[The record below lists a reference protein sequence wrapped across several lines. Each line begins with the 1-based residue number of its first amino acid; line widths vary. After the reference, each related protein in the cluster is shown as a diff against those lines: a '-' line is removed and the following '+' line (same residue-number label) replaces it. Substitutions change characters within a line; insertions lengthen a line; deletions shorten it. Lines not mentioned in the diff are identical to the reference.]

1 MKKFLLLAVLLCMLA
16 ITSLACNGAS
26 LDGPTSN
33 PLPGSGTE
41 GTYNYDDISA
51 NYALDILPE
60 RIIPESIPIEDPVWQ
75 PRFVCLTEEPVCVD
89 EGCMF
94 FELTSF
100 DMETLNADFRVTFF
114 NPNTED
120 LRHLTVFLI
129 LDDIARGIV
138 PVTPDGYMKL
148 DKFDIEAY
156 PYFAFNAENNVE
168 SDTPELM
175 YCYFQRDITFH
186 LEEGSDFFVG
196 FELMPYIDQHVISVV
211 DEDYLPAIDAS
222 GNKVIPGDGRTGGS
236 IGDPNN
242 PDGEPGIVEE
252 KPPYNPA
259 QPGH

>member
-1 MKKFLLLAVLLCMLA
+1 MKKSILLAVLLCMLA
-16 ITSLACNGAS
+16 ITGFACNGAA
-26 LDGPTSN
+26 LDAPTSN
-33 PLPGSGTE
+33 PLPGSGTD

-60 RIIPESIPIEDPVWQ
+60 REIPESIPIEDPVWE
-75 PRFVCLTEEPVCVD
+75 PRFVCLTEEPTCLD

-100 DMETLNADFRVTFF
+100 DTETLEANFRATFF
-114 NPNTED
+114 NPNADD

-129 LDDIARGIV
+129 LDDLARGIV

-196 FELMPYIDQHVISVV
+196 FKLMPYIDQHVISVV
-211 DEDYLPAIDAS
+211 GEDYLPAIDAS
-222 GNKVIPGDGRTGGS
+222 GNKVIPSNGRTGGS

-242 PDGEPGIVEE
+242 PNNDPGVVEQE
-252 KPPYNPA
+252 PPYNPES
-259 QPGH
+259 P